1 MPIPFDRV
9 LDQVLLASPL
19 FVLVGLGYALG
30 RWGGWSKEASKAL
43 AAFVFSV
50 AMPALLFRQMATF
63 GDLSGVD
70 ARLLIAFFGGCGVVF
85 VIGRMLS
92 WRLFGHNGVEQSVF
106 GLGGVFSN
114 NVLLGIPIAH
124 LLLSEQHIPP
134 VALAL
139 VFNALI
145 LWTLVTLSV
154 EWSRHGELSLNGI
167 GKTLRGVV
175 TNPVVAS
182 IVGGAAYG
190 FAGLTIPSPL
200 DRPMAMLAA
209 ATGPMSL
216 VALGLS
222 LAEFG
227 IRQGWQASSTIA
239 AVKLVLHPLAVWG
252 IAGAIGLPAIE
263 TQAVV
268 MMASLATGV
277 NVYLMS
283 RQFGALEGEISA
295 ALVVSTA
302 VSAVTVPLW
311 ITATGAA

>member
-1 MPIPFDRV
+1 MKLDTI
-9 LDQVLLASPL
+9 LDQIALASPL
-19 FVLVGLGYALG
+19 FVLVFLGYGLG
-30 RWGGWSKEASKAL
+30 RWGGWGKDASKAL
-43 AAFVFSV
+43 SSFVFTV

-70 ARLLIAFFGGCGVVF
+70 ARLLIAFFGGCGAVF
-85 VIGRMLS
+85 VVGRLLS
-92 WRLFGHNGVEQSVF
+92 WRLFGHNGTQQSVF
-106 GLGGVFSN
+106 ALGGVFSN
-114 NVLLGIPIAH
+114 NILLGIPIAH
-124 LLLSEQHIPP
+124 LLLTERHIPP

-154 EWSRHGELSLNGI
+154 EWARHGEFSLRGI
-167 GKTLRGVV
+167 GKTLRGVL

-182 IVGGAAYG
+182 IVGGAVYG
-190 FAGLTIPSPL
+190 FAGLSIPSAIE
-200 DRPMAMLAA
+200 RPMAMLAA

-227 IRQGWQASSTIA
+227 IRKGWQASSTIA

-252 IAGAIGLPAIE
+252 IELAIGLPLIE

-283 RQFGALEGEISA
+283 RQFEALEGETSA
-295 ALVVSTA
+295 ALLISTA
-302 VSAVTVPLW
+302 FSAVTVPLW
-311 ITATGAA
+311 IAATAAT

>member
-1 MPIPFDRV
+1 VFDH
-9 LDQVLLASPL
+9 LLQQFALASPL
-19 FVLVGLGYALG
+19 FVLVFLGYALG
-30 RWGGWSKEASKAL
+30 QWGGWGKDASKAL
-43 AAFVFSV
+43 SAFVFSI
-50 AMPALLFRQMATF
+50 AMPALLFRQMAGF
-63 GDLSGVD
+63 GSVSGVD
-70 ARLLIAFFGGCGVVF
+70 ARLLIAFFGGCLVVF
-85 VIGRMLS
+85 VVGRLLS
-92 WRLFGHNGVEQSVF
+92 WRLFDHDGTQQSVF
-106 GLGGVFSN
+106 ALGGVFSN

-124 LLLSEQHIPP
+124 LLLTERHIPP

-154 EWSRHGELSLNGI
+154 EWARHGEFSLHGI
-167 GKTLRGVV
+167 GKTVRGVL

-182 IVGGAAYG
+182 IVGGTLYG
-190 FAGLTIPSPL
+190 FAGFAIPGPI
-200 DRPMAMLAA
+200 DRPLAMLAA

-227 IRQGWQASSTIA
+227 VRQGWRVSTTIA
-239 AVKLVLHPLAVWG
+239 LIKLVLHPLAVWG
-252 IAGAIGLPAIE
+252 IARAIDLPLIE

-283 RQFGALEGEISA
+283 RQFQSLEGETSA
-295 ALVVSTA
+295 ALLISTA
-302 VSAVTVPLW
+302 LSSITVPLW
-311 ITATGAA
+311 IAAMPT

>member
-1 MPIPFDRV
+1 MPVDPNRIA
-9 LDQVLLASPL
+9 DQVLLASPL
-19 FVLVGLGYALG
+19 FALVFLGYGLG
-30 RWGGWSKEASKAL
+30 RWGGWGKEASKAL
-43 AAFVFSV
+43 SAFVFTV
-50 AMPALLFRQMATF
+50 AMPALLFRQMAGF
-63 GDLSGVD
+63 GELSGVD
-70 ARLLIAFFGGCGVVF
+70 ARLLIAFFGGCLVVF
-85 VIGRMLS
+85 VVGRLLS

-124 LLLSEQHIPP
+124 LLLSERHIPP

-139 VFNALI
+139 VFNALV
-145 LWTLVTLSV
+145 LWTLVTASV
-154 EWSRHGELSLNGI
+154 EWARHGELSLHGI
-167 GKTLRGVV
+167 GRTLRGVI

-182 IVGGAAYG
+182 IVGGAIYG
-190 FAGLTIPSPL
+190 FAGLEIPAAI
-200 DRPMAMLAA
+200 DRPMAMLAE

-227 IRQGWQASSTIA
+227 IRKGWKASSSIA
-239 AVKLVLHPLAVWG
+239 AVKLLLHPLAVWG
-252 IAGAIGLPAIE
+252 IARAIGLPLIE

-283 RQFGALEGEISA
+283 RQFEALEGETSA
-295 ALVVSTA
+295 ALLISTA
-302 VSAVTVPLW
+302 LSAVTVPLW
-311 ITATGAA
+311 IAATVAL

>member
-1 MPIPFDRV
+1 MPITPE
-9 LDQVLLASPL
+9 LIAGQVMLASPL
-19 FVLVGLGYALG
+19 FVLVFLGFALG
-30 RWGGWSKEASKAL
+30 RWGGWGAEASKAL
-43 AAFVFSV
+43 SAFVFTI
-50 AMPALLFRQMATF
+50 AMPAMLFRQMATF

-70 ARLLIAFFGGCGVVF
+70 ARLLIAFFGGCAVVF
-85 VIGRMLS
+85 LVGRLLS
-92 WRLFGHNGVEQSVF
+92 WRLFGHDGTQQSVF
-106 GLGGVFSN
+106 ALGGVFSN

-124 LLLSEQHIPP
+124 LLLTERHIPP

-154 EWSRHGELSLNGI
+154 EWSRHGEFSLRGI
-167 GKTLRGVV
+167 GRTAKGVL

-190 FAGLTIPSPL
+190 FAGLTIPPPIE
-200 DRPMAMLAA
+200 RPMAMLAA

-227 IRQGWQASSTIA
+227 IRQGWRASSTIA
-239 AVKLVLHPLAVWG
+239 VVKLVLHPLAVWA
-252 IAGAIGLPAIE
+252 IARAIGLPLIE

-283 RQFGALEGEISA
+283 RHFESLEGEIPA
-295 ALVVSTA
+295 ALLISTA
-302 VSAVTVPLW
+302 LSAVTVPLW
-311 ITATGAA
+311 IALTAN

>member
-1 MPIPFDRV
+1 MAFSIDRV

-19 FVLVGLGYALG
+19 FVLVFLGYGLG
-30 RWGGWSKEASKAL
+30 RWGGWGKDASKAL
-43 AAFVFSV
+43 SSFVFSV

-70 ARLLIAFFGGCGVVF
+70 ARLLIAFFGGCLLVF
-85 VIGRMLS
+85 AVGRLLS
-92 WRLFGHNGVEQSVF
+92 WRLFGHDGTQQSVF
-106 GLGGVFSN
+106 ALGGVFSN

-124 LLLSEQHIPP
+124 LLLTEQHIPP

-145 LWTLVTLSV
+145 LWTLVTASV
-154 EWSRHGELSLNGI
+154 EWARHGELSLRGI
-167 GKTLRGVV
+167 GLTLRGVA

-182 IVGGAAYG
+182 IIGGAVYG
-190 FAGLTIPSPL
+190 LAGPGITAAI

-227 IRQGWQASSTIA
+227 IRKGWQASSTIA
-239 AVKLVLHPLAVWG
+239 TVKLVLHPLAVWG
-252 IAGAIGLPAIE
+252 IAAAIGLPLIE

-283 RQFGALEGEISA
+283 RQFEALEGETSA
-295 ALVVSTA
+295 ALLISTA
-302 VSAVTVPLW
+302 LSAVTVPLW
-311 ITATGAA
+311 IAATSPT

>member
-1 MPIPFDRV
+1 MLVTPDRIAG
-9 LDQVLLASPL
+9 QILLASPL
-19 FVLVGLGYALG
+19 FVLVFLGYALG
-30 RWGGWSKEASKAL
+30 RWGGWDKEASKAL
-43 AAFVFSV
+43 SAFVFSI

-85 VIGRMLS
+85 VVGRLLG
-92 WRLFGHNGVEQSVF
+92 WRLFSLDGTQQSVF
-106 GLGGVFSN
+106 ALGGVFSN

-124 LLLSEQHIPP
+124 LLLTERHIPP

-145 LWTLVTLSV
+145 LWTLVTASV
-154 EWSRHGELSLNGI
+154 EWARHGELSLRGI
-167 GKTLRGVV
+167 GRTVKGVL

-190 FAGLTIPSPL
+190 FAGLTIPTPIE
-200 DRPMAMLAA
+200 RPMAMLAA

-227 IRQGWQASSTIA
+227 MRRGWQVSSTIA

-252 IAGAIGLPAIE
+252 IARAIGLPPIE

-283 RQFGALEGEISA
+283 RQFESLEGEIPA
-295 ALVVSTA
+295 ALLISTA
-302 VSAVTVPLW
+302 LSAITVPLW
-311 ITATGAA
+311 IAMTTG

>member
-1 MPIPFDRV
+1 MNLDTI
-9 LDQVLLASPL
+9 LDQILLASPL
-19 FVLVGLGYALG
+19 FVLVFLGYGLG
-30 RWGGWSKEASKAL
+30 RWGGWGKDASKAL
-43 AAFVFSV
+43 SAFVFTI

-70 ARLLIAFFGGCGVVF
+70 ARLLIAFFGGCLVVF
-85 VIGRMLS
+85 AVGRLLS
-92 WRLFGHNGVEQSVF
+92 WRLFGHSGVEQSVF

-124 LLLSEQHIPP
+124 LLLTERHIPP

-139 VFNALI
+139 VFNAFI
-145 LWTLVTLSV
+145 LWTLVTASV
-154 EWSRHGELSLNGI
+154 EWARHGELSLRGI
-167 GKTLRGVV
+167 GRTLRGVL

-182 IVGGAAYG
+182 IVGGAAFG
-190 FAGLTIPSPL
+190 FVGLTIPAAI

-227 IRQGWQASSTIA
+227 IRKGWQASSTIA
-239 AVKLVLHPLAVWG
+239 FVKLVLHPLAVWG
-252 IAGAIGLPAIE
+252 IAVAIGLPLIE

-283 RQFGALEGEISA
+283 RQFEALEGETSA
-295 ALVVSTA
+295 ALLISTA

-311 ITATGAA
+311 IAATAA

>member
-1 MPIPFDRV
+1 MN
-9 LDQVLLASPL
+9 LDHILQQVAVASPL
-19 FVLVGLGYALG
+19 FVLVFLGYCLG
-30 RWGGWSKEASKAL
+30 RWGGWGKEASKAL
-43 AAFVFSV
+43 SAFVFTV

-85 VIGRMLS
+85 LLGRLLS

-124 LLLSEQHIPP
+124 LLLTEQHIPP

-154 EWSRHGELSLNGI
+154 EWARHGEFSLRGI
-167 GKTLRGVV
+167 GNTMKGVL

-182 IVGGAAYG
+182 IIGGAAYG
-190 FAGLTIPSPL
+190 FAGLTIPTVI
-200 DRPMAMLAA
+200 DRPMAMLAS

-216 VALGLS
+216 LALGLS

-227 IRQGWQASSTIA
+227 IRRGWQASSTIS

-252 IAGAIGLPAIE
+252 IALVIGLPLIE

-283 RQFGALEGEISA
+283 RQFQALEGETSA
-295 ALVVSTA
+295 ALLISTA
-302 VSAVTVPLW
+302 FSAVTVPLW
-311 ITATGAA
+311 IAATAAV

>member
-1 MPIPFDRV
+1 MN
-9 LDQVLLASPL
+9 LDHILQQVAVASPL
-19 FVLVGLGYALG
+19 FVLVFLGYCLG
-30 RWGGWSKEASKAL
+30 RWGGWGKEASKAL
-43 AAFVFSV
+43 SAFVFTV

-85 VIGRMLS
+85 LLGRLLS

-124 LLLSEQHIPP
+124 LLLTEQHIPP

-154 EWSRHGELSLNGI
+154 EWARHGEFSLRGI
-167 GKTLRGVV
+167 GKTMKGVL

-190 FAGLTIPSPL
+190 FAGLTIPTVI
-200 DRPMAMLAA
+200 DRPMAMLAS

-216 VALGLS
+216 LALGLS

-227 IRQGWQASSTIA
+227 IRRGWQASSTIS

-252 IAGAIGLPAIE
+252 IALVIGLPLIE

-283 RQFGALEGEISA
+283 RQFQALEGETSA
-295 ALVVSTA
+295 ALLISTA
-302 VSAVTVPLW
+302 FSAVTVPLW
-311 ITATGAA
+311 IAATAAV

>member
-1 MPIPFDRV
+1 MN
-9 LDQVLLASPL
+9 LDTILSQFALASPL
-19 FVLVGLGYALG
+19 FVLVFLGYALG
-30 RWGGWSKEASKAL
+30 RWGGWGKEASKAL
-43 AAFVFSV
+43 SAFVFNV

-85 VIGRMLS
+85 AVGRLLS

-124 LLLSEQHIPP
+124 LLLTERHIPP

-145 LWTLVTLSV
+145 LWTLVTVSV
-154 EWSRHGELSLNGI
+154 EWARHGEFSVRGF
-167 GKTLRGVV
+167 GKTMRGVI

-182 IVGGAAYG
+182 IVGGAIYG
-190 FAGLTIPSPL
+190 FAGLTIPGPIE
-200 DRPMAMLAA
+200 RPMAMLAA

-227 IRQGWQASSTIA
+227 IRKGWRASSTIA
-239 AVKLVLHPLAVWG
+239 LVKLVLHPLAVWG
-252 IAGAIGLPAIE
+252 IAVAIGLPLIE

-283 RQFGALEGEISA
+283 RQFKALEGEISA
-295 ALVVSTA
+295 ALLISTA
-302 VSAVTVPLW
+302 VSSVTVPVW
-311 ITATGAA
+311 IGLTAG

>member
-1 MPIPFDRV
+1 MPLPIDRV
-9 LDQVLLASPL
+9 LDQILLASPL
-19 FVLVGLGYALG
+19 FVLVLLGYALG
-30 RWGGWSKEASKAL
+30 RWGGWGKEASRSL
-43 AAFVFSV
+43 SSFVFLV
-50 AMPALLFRQMATF
+50 AMPALLFRQMASF

-85 VIGRMLS
+85 VIGRLLS
-92 WRLFGHNGVEQSVF
+92 WRLFQHDGTQQSVF
-106 GLGGVFSN
+106 ALGGVFSN

-124 LLLSEQHIPP
+124 LLLSERHIPP

-154 EWSRHGELSLNGI
+154 EWARHGELSLRGI
-167 GKTLRGVV
+167 GKTARGVL

-190 FAGLTIPSPL
+190 FVGLGIPPL
-200 DRPMAMLAA
+200 VERPMAMLAA

-227 IRQGWQASSTIA
+227 VRRGWQASGTIA
-239 AVKLVLHPLAVWG
+239 CIKLVLHPLAVWG
-252 IAGAIGLPAIE
+252 IALAIGLPLIE

-283 RQFGALEGEISA
+283 RQFGALEGETSA
-295 ALVVSTA
+295 ALLLSTA
-302 VSAVTVPLW
+302 LSSVTVPLW
-311 ITATGAA
+311 IAATAGG

>member
-1 MPIPFDRV
+1 MAFSIDRV

-19 FVLVGLGYALG
+19 FVLVFLGYGLG
-30 RWGGWSKEASKAL
+30 RWGGWGKDASKAL
-43 AAFVFSV
+43 SSFVFSV

-70 ARLLIAFFGGCGVVF
+70 ARLLIAFFGGCLLVF
-85 VIGRMLS
+85 AVGRLLS
-92 WRLFGHNGVEQSVF
+92 WRLFGHDGTQQSVF
-106 GLGGVFSN
+106 ALGGVFSN

-124 LLLSEQHIPP
+124 LLLTEQHIPP

-145 LWTLVTLSV
+145 LWTLVTASV
-154 EWSRHGELSLNGI
+154 EWARHGELSLRGI
-167 GKTLRGVV
+167 GRTLRGVA

-182 IVGGAAYG
+182 IIGGAVYG
-190 FAGLTIPSPL
+190 FAGLGITAAI

-227 IRQGWQASSTIA
+227 IRKGWQASSTIA
-239 AVKLVLHPLAVWG
+239 TVKLVLHPLAVWG
-252 IAGAIGLPAIE
+252 IAAAIGLPLIE

-283 RQFGALEGEISA
+283 RQFEALEGETSA
-295 ALVVSTA
+295 ALLISTA
-302 VSAVTVPLW
+302 LSAVTVPLW
-311 ITATGAA
+311 IAATTPT

>member
-1 MPIPFDRV
+1 MNLATL
-9 LDQVLLASPL
+9 LDQILLASPL
-19 FVLVGLGYALG
+19 FVLVLLGYGLG
-30 RWGGWSKEASKAL
+30 RWGGWGKEASKAL
-43 AAFVFSV
+43 SAFVFTV

-70 ARLLIAFFGGCGVVF
+70 ARLLIAFFGGCLLVF
-85 VIGRMLS
+85 AVGRLLS

-124 LLLSEQHIPP
+124 LLLTEQHIPP

-139 VFNALI
+139 VFNALV
-145 LWTLVTLSV
+145 LWTLVTASV
-154 EWSRHGELSLNGI
+154 EWARHGELSLNGI
-167 GKTLRGVV
+167 GRTLRGVI

-182 IVGGAAYG
+182 IVGGAVYG
-190 FAGLTIPSPL
+190 FAGLAIPAAV
-200 DRPMAMLAA
+200 DRPMAMLAT

-227 IRQGWQASSTIA
+227 IRRGWQASSTIA
-239 AVKLVLHPLAVWG
+239 VVKLVLHPLAVWG
-252 IAGAIGLPAIE
+252 IALAIGLPLVE

-268 MMASLATGV
+268 MMAALATGV

-283 RQFGALEGEISA
+283 RQFEALEGETSA
-295 ALVVSTA
+295 ALLISTA
-302 VSAVTVPLW
+302 ASAVTVPMW
-311 ITATGAA
+311 IAATAGT

>member
-1 MPIPFDRV
+1 MAFSLDRV

-19 FVLVGLGYALG
+19 FVLVFLGYGLG
-30 RWGGWSKEASKAL
+30 RWGGWGKDASKAL
-43 AAFVFSV
+43 SSFVFSV

-70 ARLLIAFFGGCGVVF
+70 ARLLIAFFGGCLLVF
-85 VIGRMLS
+85 AVGRLLS
-92 WRLFGHNGVEQSVF
+92 WRLFGHDGTQQSVF
-106 GLGGVFSN
+106 ALGGVFSN

-124 LLLSEQHIPP
+124 LLLTEQHIPP

-145 LWTLVTLSV
+145 LWTLVTASV
-154 EWSRHGELSLNGI
+154 EWARHGELSLRGI
-167 GKTLRGVV
+167 GLTLRGVA

-182 IVGGAAYG
+182 IIGGAVYG
-190 FAGLTIPSPL
+190 LAGPGITAAI

-227 IRQGWQASSTIA
+227 IRKGWQASSTIA
-239 AVKLVLHPLAVWG
+239 TVKLVLHPLAVWG
-252 IAGAIGLPAIE
+252 IAAAIGLPLIE

-283 RQFGALEGEISA
+283 RQFEALEGETSA
-295 ALVVSTA
+295 ALLISTA
-302 VSAVTVPLW
+302 LSAVTVPLW
-311 ITATGAA
+311 IAATSPT

>member
-1 MPIPFDRV
+1 MLVTPERIA
-9 LDQVLLASPL
+9 DQVLLASPL
-19 FVLVGLGYALG
+19 FVLVFLGYGLG
-30 RWGGWSKEASKAL
+30 RWGGWGKDASKAL
-43 AAFVFSV
+43 SAFVFTI

-70 ARLLIAFFGGCGVVF
+70 ARLLIAFFGGCLVVF
-85 VIGRMLS
+85 AVGRLLS

-124 LLLSEQHIPP
+124 LLLTERHIPP

-145 LWTLVTLSV
+145 LWTLVTASV
-154 EWSRHGELSLNGI
+154 EWARHGELSLRGI
-167 GKTLRGVV
+167 GRTLKGVV

-182 IVGGAAYG
+182 IVGGAAFG
-190 FAGLTIPSPL
+190 FAGLNIPTAV

-227 IRQGWQASSTIA
+227 IRKGWQASSTIA
-239 AVKLVLHPLAVWG
+239 FVKLALHPLAVWA
-252 IAGAIGLPAIE
+252 IASAIGLPLIE

-283 RQFGALEGEISA
+283 RQFEALEGETSA
-295 ALVVSTA
+295 ALIISTA
-302 VSAVTVPLW
+302 LSAVTVPLW
-311 ITATGAA
+311 IAATGGV

>member
-1 MPIPFDRV
+1 MAFSIDRV

-19 FVLVGLGYALG
+19 FVLVFLGYGLG
-30 RWGGWSKEASKAL
+30 RWGGWGKDASKAL
-43 AAFVFSV
+43 SAFVFTV

-70 ARLLIAFFGGCGVVF
+70 ARLLIAFFGGCLLVF
-85 VIGRMLS
+85 AVGRLLS
-92 WRLFGHNGVEQSVF
+92 WRLFGHDGTQQSVF
-106 GLGGVFSN
+106 ALGGVFSN

-124 LLLSEQHIPP
+124 LLLTEQHIPP

-145 LWTLVTLSV
+145 LWTLVTASV
-154 EWSRHGELSLNGI
+154 EWARHGELSLRGI
-167 GKTLRGVV
+167 GRTLRGVA

-182 IVGGAAYG
+182 IIGGAVYG
-190 FAGLTIPSPL
+190 FAGLGITAAI
-200 DRPMAMLAA
+200 DRPMVMLAA

-227 IRQGWQASSTIA
+227 IRKGWQASSTIA
-239 AVKLVLHPLAVWG
+239 TVKLVLHPLAVWG
-252 IAGAIGLPAIE
+252 IAAAIGLPLIE

-283 RQFGALEGEISA
+283 RQFKALEGETSA
-295 ALVVSTA
+295 ALLISTA
-302 VSAVTVPLW
+302 LSAVTVPLW
-311 ITATGAA
+311 IAATSPT